1 MTSLRY
7 AACLPRPLVFFELSL
22 PFVNVVDKMP
32 PKSKEIDSRK
42 ELREGERG
50 KNSGEGTSRG
60 TVSVGDDIS
69 LSDLVAMP
77 KYALDTDDQ
86 PVDPSFRLDSSV
98 RSH

>member
-22 PFVNVVDKMP
+22 PFVNVVGKMP

-50 KNSGEGTSRG
+50 KTRG
-60 TVSVGDDIS
+60 KALPGALFQLEMTFLFLIS
-69 LSDLVAMP
+69 LRCPNMLWTLTINLSIHL
-77 KYALDTDDQ
+77 
-86 PVDPSFRLDSSV
+86 SV
-98 RSH
+98 WTRV